1 MGRVNLRDLR
11 LPARHHAFQQ
21 GVGGLLHH
29 GAVRLQ
35 DLLLQDFHLRL
46 AHGLL
51 ERGLPHLHRTFNRA
65 LALVGFALRLAAF
78 GGCATGGF
86 TLSIGFTALA
96 HILDLSF
103 SRRIWVIVTSPR
115 RKGAPR
121 RVFAPGS
128 VNQIESTTEDLVRK

>member
-1 MGRVNLRDLR
+1 MPNDTNSAWDGTRSWI
-11 LPARHHAFQQ
+11 P
-21 GVGGLLHH
+21 GI
-29 GAVRLQ
+29 
-35 DLLLQDFHLRL
+35 L
-46 AHGLL
+46 ASSKAALSRGEHGLL

-65 LALVGFALRLAAF
+65 LALVGFARRLAAF

-86 TLSIGFTALA
+86 TLGIGFTALA

-128 VNQIESTTEDLVRK
+128 VNQIESATEDLVRK